1 MRRQSVLS
9 ILFLALVLAVLYL
22 PVVTVVAYSFNANPS
37 RNPVEFTGFTSQWY
51 RDLFSGTRGYG
62 AALWVS
68 IRVALASTLLS
79 VVIGT
84 LGAVGM
90 AQHALRGGK
99 TSRSAGFMETLVTL
113 PIMIPEIILGMA
125 FMAIFHGMDLPF
137 GELTLVLAHTSFCIP
152 YVFLTVKSRLAGMDP
167 ALFDAARDL
176 GATPPR
182 VLRDITLPLV
192 RPAITS
198 GAFLAIAMSLD
209 DFVISFFIYGS
220 GAVTLP
226 IKIYSSVRV
235 GVSPQINAL
244 CSVMIAVAFL
254 TVAISQYLNSA
265 RESRMRQ
272 RLARERIP

>member
-1 MRRQSVLS
+1 MKRQSPLS
-9 ILFLALVLAVLYL
+9 ILFLALVLLVLYL
-22 PVVTVVAYSFNANPS
+22 PIATVAAYSVNANPS
-37 RNPVEFTGFTSQWY
+37 RNPVEFTGFTTQWY
-51 RDLFSGTRGYG
+51 QDLFSGTRGYG

-68 IRVALASTLLS
+68 IRVALVSTVLS

-90 AQHALRGGK
+90 ARSKATR
-99 TSRSAGFMETLVTL
+99 TSGFMENLVTL
-113 PIMIPEIILGMA
+113 PIMIPEIILAMS
-125 FMAIFHGMDLPF
+125 FMAIFHGLNLPF

-152 YVFLTVKSRLAGMDP
+152 YLFLTVKSRLMGMDP

-176 GATPPR
+176 GATPAR

-192 RPAITS
+192 RPAVTS

-244 CSVMIAVAFL
+244 CTVMIASAFL
-254 TVAISQYLNSA
+254 AVAMSQYLSSA
-265 RESRMRQ
+265 RET
-272 RLARERIP
+272 RLRRRASAAG

>member
-1 MRRQSVLS
+1 MLS
-9 ILFLALVLAVLYL
+9 ILFMALVLMVLYL
-22 PVVTVVAYSFNANPS
+22 PIVTVVVYSVNADPS
-37 RNPVEFTGFTSQWY
+37 RNPVEFTGFTTQWY

-68 IRVALASTLLS
+68 IRVALFSTLLS
-79 VVIGT
+79 VAIGT

-90 AQHALRGGK
+90 AQGK
-99 TSRSAGFMETLVTL
+99 TSRAAGFMETLVTL
-113 PIMIPEIILGMA
+113 PIMIPEIILTMA
-125 FMAIFHGMDLPF
+125 FMAIFHGLDLPF

-152 YVFLTVKSRLAGMDP
+152 YLFLTVKSRLMGMDP

-176 GATPPR
+176 GATPVR
-182 VLRDITLPLV
+182 VLRDVTLPLV

-198 GAFLAIAMSLD
+198 GAFLAVAMSLD

-244 CSVMIAVAFL
+244 CSVMIAAAFL
-254 TVAISQYLNSA
+254 SVALSQYISSA
-265 RESRMRQ
+265 RKIRLRRKES
-272 RLARERIP
+272 LTAANG

>member
-1 MRRQSVLS
+1 MKRQSVLS
-9 ILFLALVLAVLYL
+9 VLFLALVLLVLYL
-22 PVVTVVAYSFNANPS
+22 PIVTVVAYSVNANPS
-37 RNPVEFTGFTSQWY
+37 RNPVEFTGFTTQWY

-62 AALWVS
+62 TALWVS
-68 IRVALASTLLS
+68 IRVALISTLLS
-79 VVIGT
+79 VAIGT
-84 LGAVGM
+84 LGAAGM
-90 AQHALRGGK
+90 AQGK
-99 TSRSAGFMETLVTL
+99 ASRAGSFMETLVTL
-113 PIMIPEIILGMA
+113 PIMIPEIILAMA
-125 FMAIFHGMDLPF
+125 FMAIFHGLDLPF
-137 GELTLVLAHTSFCIP
+137 GEVTLVLAHTTFCIP
-152 YVFLTVKSRLAGMDP
+152 YIFLTVKSRLAGMDP

-176 GATPPR
+176 GATPSR

-254 TVAISQYLNSA
+254 AVALSQYLNTA
-265 RESRMRQ
+265 REI
-272 RLARERIP
+272 RLRKRRGIEIPIAKSS